1 MKKRRCISIGFGL
14 LLLLFMQTKAQTVNT
29 TKMALPAQTLS
40 ITVLRP
46 ADDVY
51 AFLSVPANFGAW
63 AEGFGSNLEPAGTPD
78 TWRFKMANG
87 NNATARFTPFNPFR
101 IADHY
106 VYPGNGQ
113 EVYVPMRVVANG
125 ESSEVLFTLF
135 RLPDMTDA
143 MLANDRAAVLKDLA
157 KLKAVLE
164 QR

>member
-1 MKKRRCISIGFGL
+1 MKKRRRISIGFGL

-40 ITVLRP
+40 ITVHRP
-46 ADDVY
+46 ANDVY
-51 AFLSVPANFGAW
+51 AFLSAPANYGLW
-63 AEGFGSNLEPAGTPD
+63 AEGFGSRPEPTGTPD
-78 TWRFKMANG
+78 IWRFKMANG
-87 NNATARFTPFNPFR
+87 NNATARFIPANPFR

-135 RLPDMTDA
+135 RQPEMTDE
-143 MLANDRAAVLKDLA
+143 MLAKDKAAVLKDLA
-157 KLKAVLE
+157 KLKSVLE